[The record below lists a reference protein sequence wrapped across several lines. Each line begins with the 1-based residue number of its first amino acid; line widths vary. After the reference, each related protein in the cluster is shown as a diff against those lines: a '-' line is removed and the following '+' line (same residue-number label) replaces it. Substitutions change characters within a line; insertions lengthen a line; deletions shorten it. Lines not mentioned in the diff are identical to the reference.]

1 MPQQF
6 DEVSWHV
13 ESYLITTNIAINFFI
28 VFLNVVYFYKC
39 TVVFSDKKIFFCLTI

>member
-13 ESYLITTNIAINFFI
+13 ESYLITTNIAINSYCFSNCTCFC
-28 VFLNVVYFYKC
+28 KC
-39 TVVFSDKKIFFCLTI
+39 TVVFF

>member
-13 ESYLITTNIAINFFI
+13 EIYLITTNIAIKSLLFF
-28 VFLNVVYFYKC
+28 
-39 TVVFSDKKIFFCLTI
+39 